1 MDDLIGDRIIQGIE
15 RNNWGQPQAYH
26 FYKEHPGSVYRF
38 NTNTVAVPAARVMHL
53 KHTNRLR
60 QGRGVSILH
69 AVITRL
75 EDLKDYEESERVA
88 ARISAVLAAYIKRP
102 DAPGSHK
109 PNSDRTFQMAPGMV
123 FDGLMPGEE
132 VGTVES
138 NRPSTL
144 LQPFRDAMLRAVA
157 SGTRSTFSS
166 ISGQY
171 DGSYSAQRQEMVE
184 GYAGY
189 EALQQIF
196 IAKWS
201 RPFYRKAL
209 EIGIAS
215 GMLDVPADLDMNTL
229 YNAVYIAPV
238 MPWID
243 PDKETKAHERQVK
256 AGFNTEANVIRS
268 KGLNPQEV
276 KKQRAQEIKENEERD
291 LVFSSDARHEVQQPT
306 AQQGADNAG
315 N

>member
-1 MDDLIGDRIIQGIE
+1 
-15 RNNWGQPQAYH
+15 
-26 FYKEHPGSVYRF
+26 
-38 NTNTVAVPAARVMHL
+38 
-53 KHTNRLR
+53 
-60 QGRGVSILH
+60 
-69 AVITRL
+69 
-75 EDLKDYEESERVA
+75 
-88 ARISAVLAAYIKRP
+88 
-102 DAPGSHK
+102 
-109 PNSDRTFQMAPGMV
+109 
-123 FDGLMPGEE
+123 
-132 VGTVES
+132 
-138 NRPSTL
+138 
-144 LQPFRDAMLRAVA
+144 
-157 SGTRSTFSS
+157 
-166 ISGQY
+166 
-171 DGSYSAQRQEMVE
+171 MVE

-306 AQQGADNAG
+306 VQQGADNAG